1 MFGVNIKDSGG
12 CLTNFGNGIDAQPFY
27 PKMIAHRSL
36 RGSKNRT
43 NALVFE
49 RDPMSLEISLFGM
62 FVRESTG
69 SFNEL
74 VTFKRFGM
82 AQKSCLRDDSKS
94 VNKSAFR

>member
-1 MFGVNIKDSGG
+1 
-12 CLTNFGNGIDAQPFY
+12 
-27 PKMIAHRSL
+27 
-36 RGSKNRT
+36 
-43 NALVFE
+43 
-49 RDPMSLEISLFGM
+49 MSLEISLFGM